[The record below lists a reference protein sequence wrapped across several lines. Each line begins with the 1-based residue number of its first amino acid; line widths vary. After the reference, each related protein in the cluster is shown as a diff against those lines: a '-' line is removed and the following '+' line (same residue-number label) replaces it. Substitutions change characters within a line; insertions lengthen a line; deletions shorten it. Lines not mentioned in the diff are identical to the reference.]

1 MRTLALLLPT
11 LSFLAASPL
20 AFAQSPST
28 LLEGV
33 KRNPEEAREMCNSFQ
48 TMNAAGKSALTPESI
63 QALAKQRG
71 LSYEDAEIVGTY
83 VIGLHCQDVF

>member
-33 KRNPEEAREMCNSFQ
+33 KHNPEEAREMCKSFQ
-48 TMNAAGKSALTPESI
+48 TMNAAGKSALTPEFPLRNLNPNSRSGSTER
-63 QALAKQRG
+63 KC
-71 LSYEDAEIVGTY
+71 EKE
-83 VIGLHCQDVF
+83 